1 VQFFFQC
8 ALFQYPFLNPKP
20 CTPCLSPTL
29 KHNPLNTKPPT
40 VQKKNA
46 SCTKETKTPVISV
59 LHMIYITNNTELY
72 VCVYAVMY
80 MMYITNNTELCDVC
94 VYVYMMVCI

>member
-1 VQFFFQC
+1 
-8 ALFQYPFLNPKP
+8 
-20 CTPCLSPTL
+20 
-29 KHNPLNTKPPT
+29 
-40 VQKKNA
+40 
-46 SCTKETKTPVISV
+46 
-59 LHMIYITNNTELY
+59 MIYITNNTELY